1 MSEKAEVPEAGDDL
15 FMIRENS
22 SMTYVAIIGPDSVG
36 TTKDGKRAIH
46 YRDEV
51 VAKEQARVL
60 NTNAHLRSYTVILS
74 QTSVGIR

>member
-1 MSEKAEVPEAGDDL
+1 MNEKSEIPEAGEDL

-22 SMTYVAIIGPDSVG
+22 SMTYVAVIGPDSVG
-36 TTKDGKRAIH
+36 TSKDGKKAIH

-51 VAKEQARVL
+51 IAQEQARIL
-60 NTNAHLRSYTVILS
+60 GADASSRTYTVILS